1 MKEVTKEAKTFDGG
15 ITPEQVEAMKSKHR
29 KVFRVDI
36 VDGEDTHVGYFKR
49 PDFATI
55 KAITKISKTD
65 EVEAGKVLFDNCWL
79 GGSAELRDDAVLFM
93 AVQVQLGKLV
103 NGCMGSLKKL
113 VEAHALADVD
123 TEDTFAKGC
132 ALIRANLHVNSDDI
146 KTEEEWAALYNQALW
161 LERWRNRNHA
171 EMIASLFGDGT
182 H

>member
-1 MKEVTKEAKTFDGG
+1 MKEVNKEARTFDGG

-103 NGCMGSLKKL
+103 NGCMGSLK
-113 VEAHALADVD
+113 
-123 TEDTFAKGC
+123 
-132 ALIRANLHVNSDDI
+132 NL
-146 KTEEEWAALYNQALW
+146 
-161 LERWRNRNHA
+161 
-171 EMIASLFGDGT
+171 
-182 H
+182 